1 MINHNKVVSISQLCF
16 NWAVKTWMLKFK
28 SLKEHKVSCFVDILT
43 FWDLCRVVW
52 WKSPILKFKS
62 QNTTKNACT
71 SAVPCG
77 RRVDGKQC
85 PVLTSRQWTHC
96 ISIVPLIVMRPP
108 LLSIE
113 TLSFRYAKRRTR
125 QKTKTTTKTNTKI
138 KAILRTPPRYC
149 LLKHS
154 PSDITYTY
162 TYIISSPGQKA
173 FSPEDKDKDK
183 DMYKENDKDNYK
195 PNDKDND
202 NVTFLD
208 KGNIFRKQVY
218 WVSS

>member
-1 MINHNKVVSISQLCF
+1 MALSSNTKKKKRKKKMMHHNKVVSISQLCF

-96 ISIVPLIVMRPP
+96 ISIVPSHCYSPP
-108 LLSIE
+108 G
-113 TLSFRYAKRRTR
+113 A
-125 QKTKTTTKTNTKI
+125 
-138 KAILRTPPRYC
+138 
-149 LLKHS
+149 
-154 PSDITYTY
+154 
-162 TYIISSPGQKA
+162 
-173 FSPEDKDKDK
+173 
-183 DMYKENDKDNYK
+183 
-195 PNDKDND
+195 
-202 NVTFLD
+202 
-208 KGNIFRKQVY
+208 VY
-218 WVSS
+218 WNTPLQICRPCNTSYLSHFLHPRNVWRICS

>member
-1 MINHNKVVSISQLCF
+1 MALSSYTKKKKRKKKMINHNKVVSISQLCF

-113 TLSFRYAKRRTR
+113 TLSFRYAHQDDLAKRQIQLQR
-125 QKTKTTTKTNTKI
+125 Q
-138 KAILRTPPRYC
+138 RP
-149 LLKHS
+149 
-154 PSDITYTY
+154 
-162 TYIISSPGQKA
+162 
-173 FSPEDKDKDK
+173 
-183 DMYKENDKDNYK
+183 
-195 PNDKDND
+195 
-202 NVTFLD
+202 
-208 KGNIFRKQVY
+208 FREHATETI
-218 WVSS
+218 

>member
-1 MINHNKVVSISQLCF
+1 MMHHNKVVSISQLCF

-28 SLKEHKVSCFVDILT
+28 SLKEHKVSWIVDILT

-96 ISIVPLIVMRPP
+96 ISIVPLIVMRPAAGYWNTLLQICQKANSP
-108 LLSIE
+108 KDKDNHKDKYKDKGNFENAPLLLSIE
-113 TLSFRYAKRRTR
+113 TLSFRYNLYLYLYYKLTRPKGVLARRQR
-125 QKTKTTTKTNTKI
+125 QRQRHVQRKWQRQLQTQWQRQWQCYF
-138 KAILRTPPRYC
+138 LRQ
-149 LLKHS
+149 
-154 PSDITYTY
+154 
-162 TYIISSPGQKA
+162 GQH
-173 FSPEDKDKDK
+173 
-183 DMYKENDKDNYK
+183 
-195 PNDKDND
+195 
-202 NVTFLD
+202 L
-208 KGNIFRKQVY
+208 
-218 WVSS
+218 

>member
-1 MINHNKVVSISQLCF
+1 MHHNKVVSISQLCF

-113 TLSFRYAKRRTR
+113 TLSFRYNLYLYLYYKLTRPKGVLARRQR
-125 QKTKTTTKTNTKI
+125 QRQRHVQRKWQRQLQTQWQRQWQCYF
-138 KAILRTPPRYC
+138 LRQ
-149 LLKHS
+149 
-154 PSDITYTY
+154 
-162 TYIISSPGQKA
+162 GQH
-173 FSPEDKDKDK
+173 
-183 DMYKENDKDNYK
+183 
-195 PNDKDND
+195 
-202 NVTFLD
+202 L
-208 KGNIFRKQVY
+208 
-218 WVSS
+218 